1 MTREQRIQAMLPPPP
16 KVPDKPK
23 LPPLRQLEEQS
34 LKLSDK
40 PIKVY
45 KVTGGKYE
53 RYMKAFTESLV
64 AQNSLSQMQAQEVLN
79 HLKDSSP
86 SRHEQIVR
94 DFKSKLPP
102 ELAK

>member
-45 KVTGGKYE
+45 KVTGGKY
-53 RYMKAFTESLV
+53 
-64 AQNSLSQMQAQEVLN
+64 
-79 HLKDSSP
+79 
-86 SRHEQIVR
+86 
-94 DFKSKLPP
+94 
-102 ELAK
+102 